1 MGDIFISP
9 AYDIRRVP
17 IEKIRAN
24 AYNPNRTAPPEF
36 QLLERSILEDGYT
49 MPIVCY
55 YDKEQD
61 FYEIVDG
68 FHRYLVMKNS
78 EEIAKREGN
87 CLPVSII
94 DRPLEDR
101 IASTIRHNRA
111 RGTHSIELMT
121 EIVQQL
127 VESGLSDQWIM
138 KHIGMDKEELLRLKQ
153 LSGLASLFQNQEF
166 SRAWTWEEDETVSYT
181 HLTLPTKLE
190 V

>member
-68 FHRYLVMKNS
+68 FHRYLVMKTLKKLLN
-78 EEIAKREGN
+78 EKAIVYLFRLLIVHLK
-87 CLPVSII
+87 
-94 DRPLEDR
+94 
-101 IASTIRHNRA
+101 
-111 RGTHSIELMT
+111 IELLVPFDI
-121 EIVQQL
+121 IVL
-127 VESGLSDQWIM
+127 EA
-138 KHIGMDKEELLRLKQ
+138 HIQ
-153 LSGLASLFQNQEF
+153 SN
-166 SRAWTWEEDETVSYT
+166 
-181 HLTLPTKLE
+181 
-190 V
+190 